1 VVFQAPNGTLWL
13 IHTTQGAG
21 QGQANA
27 NVLVTKSSDG
37 GKTWTT
43 PVVLFGQPGA
53 FVRQPL
59 VVMPNGGAETN
70 YSAVRISSDQG
81 SHWKECVIP
90 DSNGY
95 VQPSVVRLEDGRYLA
110 FFRSRYADF
119 IYRSTSEDGCTWTAP
134 GKTRLPNNNSSIQ
147 VTKLRNGHLAI
158 AVNNGHAV
166 VTRCKPQTGPRKPL
180 SAALSQDGG
189 ETWPRVRDIETGIAT
204 GRALPGN
211 PIQPSQPGREE
222 YSYP

>member
-59 VVMPNGGAETN
+59 AVMPNGNWLLQMYFTPSRGITAGAETN

-81 SHWKECVIP
+81 SHWKECVMP

-95 VQPSVVRLEDGRYLA
+95 VQPSVVRLEDGR
-110 FFRSRYADF
+110 
-119 IYRSTSEDGCTWTAP
+119 
-134 GKTRLPNNNSSIQ
+134 
-147 VTKLRNGHLAI
+147 
-158 AVNNGHAV
+158 
-166 VTRCKPQTGPRKPL
+166 
-180 SAALSQDGG
+180 
-189 ETWPRVRDIETGIAT
+189 
-204 GRALPGN
+204 
-211 PIQPSQPGREE
+211 
-222 YSYP
+222 